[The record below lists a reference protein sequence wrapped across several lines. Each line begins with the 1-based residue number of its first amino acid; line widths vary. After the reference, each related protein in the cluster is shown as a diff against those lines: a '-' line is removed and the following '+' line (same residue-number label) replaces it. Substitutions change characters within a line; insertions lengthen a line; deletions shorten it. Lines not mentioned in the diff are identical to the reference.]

1 MSIKKLEFPKKELDL
16 LLDDKVEVIIPKG
29 KENNVDYEVREAYLS
44 LINNKEIVR
53 FNETGIKEID
63 DNIESVSGKSKGELD
78 VLLFNLFGNS
88 NIDLIIENKKS
99 GTKQDAL
106 EQAIMYANSLNR
118 SGKVN
123 CRIVIGHVPDI
134 KVRILV
140 DNTWKPLIINGEEI
154 NYFIGTNII
163 KLIYDNPNENEFRLS
178 EHIEKPFTQK
188 DLHVVINKL
197 KTLYRQIPEI
207 QNNDELSIN
216 FTVSF
221 IALKMILEKENK
233 KWNNL
238 IVPNDILNAT
248 DTIVGSKANREL
260 KDKYLDIFVM
270 KNKEEVE
277 IFNFRNTLA
286 NIDIREF
293 GEDVEPINSII
304 MKIHKEISV
313 IPETDL
319 AIDLFGE
326 VYETLASKKTKS
338 SLGEF
343 FTRRHIIQP
352 LVRMFLTEKDIEDIV
367 QNKKTVADIACGT
380 GGFLTEAFKYI
391 KRECDE
397 KHPEIDT
404 SKLASEVI
412 VGYDINHNNIGRTR
426 INMTLAGDGFS
437 DIKRVNTLSSNGL
450 RQNLDYIITNIPYGK
465 GDIALSEPNSNDDF
479 IRTNNNKRLEL
490 NFLIKAIDLLKVGG
504 KALIIVP
511 EGIMEAPTLSPLREY
526 IIKQCKIDA
535 IISLPKFSFAPYT
548 KWKTYVLFLE
558 KRISPLNSIED
569 RILRGERIYSYIVD
583 NDGYANSDKRFPTNL
598 KSEDGSYLHNEMSP
612 YKDNH
617 GAFNPSKIEQIYEA
631 KEEDETCVYLNEWNE
646 KIIGKKYGYISM
658 KEVLEKK
665 TTKNPIVNATK
676 INNVLW
682 NELNNNQVLS
692 KEQYAL
698 LQDLAPLN
706 KNGTYK
712 KFTKNDY
719 IDSEGQL
726 IEEYVS
732 IFEVLGYEYDA
743 EDNKYYDKN
752 VEDIMYSL
760 TLVPEKYFRKKDVKH
775 ITYDEIKS
783 FVSEIESELKLLF
796 GGDSSEG

>member
-1 MSIKKLEFPKKELDL
+1 MSIKKLEFPKRELDL
-16 LLDDKVEVIIPKG
+16 ILNDKIDVVIPKG

-44 LINNKEIVR
+44 IIDDKEIVR

-78 VLLFNLFGNS
+78 VLIFNLFGDS
-88 NIDLIIENKKS
+88 NIDLIIENKKA
-99 GTKQDAL
+99 GTKEDSL

-140 DNTWKPLIINGEEI
+140 DNTWKPLIINGNQV
-154 NYFIGTNII
+154 NYFIGKNII
-163 KLIYDNPNENEFRLS
+163 KLIYDNPNENEFKLS
-178 EHIEKPFTQK
+178 EYIEKPFTQK

-221 IALKMILEKENK
+221 IALKMILEKEK
-233 KWNNL
+233 KQWGTLNE
-238 IVPNDILNAT
+238 PKDILDAI
-248 DTIVGSKANREL
+248 DTIIGSKANKEL
-260 KDKYLDIFVM
+260 KEKYLDIFVM

-277 IFNFRNTLA
+277 IFNFRNTLS

-293 GEDVEPINSII
+293 NEKVEPISSII

-352 LVRMFLTEKDIEDIV
+352 LVRMFLTDKDIEDIV
-367 QNKKTVADIACGT
+367 QNKKIVADIACGT

-397 KHPEIDT
+397 KHQEIDT
-404 SKLASEVI
+404 SKLANEVI

-437 DIKRVNTLSSNGL
+437 DIRRVNTLTSSELKN
-450 RQNLDYIITNIPYGK
+450 NLDYIITNIPYGK
-465 GDIALSEPNSNDDF
+465 GDIALSDSNSDDDF
-479 IRTNNNKRLEL
+479 IRSNNNKRLEL
-490 NFLIKAIDLLKVGG
+490 NFLIKAIELLKNGG
-504 KALIIVP
+504 RALIIVP
-511 EGIMEAPTLSPLREY
+511 EGIMEAPTLAPLREY

-558 KRISPLNSIED
+558 KRIKPLSSIED
-569 RILRGERIYSYIVD
+569 RILKSERIYAYIVD

-598 KSEDGSYLHNEMSP
+598 KAKDGSYLHNEMAT

-617 GAFNPSKIEQIYEA
+617 GAFNLSKIEQIYEA
-631 KEEDETCVYLNEWNE
+631 KEEDEKLEYLNEWNE

-658 KEVLEKK
+658 KDILEKK
-665 TTKNPIVNATK
+665 TIKNPTVNASK
-676 INNVLW
+676 INNILW
-682 NELNNNQVLS
+682 TELNNNEVLS
-692 KEQYAL
+692 EEHYNL
-698 LQDLAPLN
+698 LKDLAPLN
-706 KNGTYK
+706 KSGAYK

-719 IDSEGQL
+719 IDKNGQL
-726 IEEYVS
+726 IDEYIS
-732 IFEVLGYEYDA
+732 IFEELGYEYDV
-743 EDNKYYDKN
+743 ENNKYYNKN
-752 VEDIMYSL
+752 IEEVTYAL
-760 TLVPEKYFRKKDVKH
+760 ALVPEKYFRTKEYRT

-783 FVSEIESELKLLF
+783 FVSEIESDLMFLF
-796 GGDSSEG
+796 GGKSDES

>member
-1 MSIKKLEFPKKELDL
+1 MSIKKLEFPKKKLDL
-16 LLDDKVEVIIPKG
+16 ILNDKINVVIPKG

-44 LINNKEIVR
+44 IIDDKEIVR

-78 VLLFNLFGNS
+78 VLIFNLFGDS
-88 NIDLIIENKKS
+88 NIDLIIENKKA
-99 GTKQDAL
+99 GTKEDSL

-140 DNTWKPLIINGEEI
+140 DNTWKPLIINGNQV
-154 NYFIGTNII
+154 NYFIGKNII
-163 KLIYDNPNENEFRLS
+163 KLIYDNPNENEFKLS
-178 EHIEKPFTQK
+178 EYIEKPFTQK

-221 IALKMILEKENK
+221 IALKMILEKEK
-233 KWNNL
+233 KQWSTLNE
-238 IVPNDILNAT
+238 PKDILDAI
-248 DTIVGSKANREL
+248 DTITGNKAKKEL
-260 KDKYLDIFVM
+260 KEKYLDIFVM

-277 IFNFRNTLA
+277 IFNFKNTLE

-293 GEDVEPINSII
+293 NEKIEAVSSII

-352 LVRMFLTEKDIEDIV
+352 LVRMFLTDKDIEDIV
-367 QNKKTVADIACGT
+367 QNKKIVADIACGT

-397 KHPEIDT
+397 KHSEIDT
-404 SKLASEVI
+404 SKLANEVI

-437 DIKRVNTLSSNGL
+437 DIRRVNTLTSNEL
-450 RQNLDYIITNIPYGK
+450 RYNLDYIITNIPYGK
-465 GDIALSEPNSNDDF
+465 GDIALSDPNSNDDF
-479 IRTNNNKRLEL
+479 IKSNNNKRLEL
-490 NFLIKAIDLLKVGG
+490 NFLIKAVELLKNGG
-504 KALIIVP
+504 RALIIVP
-511 EGIMEAPTLSPLREY
+511 EGIMEAPTLAPLREY

-558 KRISPLNSIED
+558 KRIKPLDSIED
-569 RILRGERIYSYIVD
+569 RILKSERIYAYIVD

-598 KSEDGSYLHNEMSP
+598 KAEDGSYLHNEMAT
-612 YKDNH
+612 YKDSH
-617 GAFNPSKIEQIYEA
+617 GAFNLSKIEQIYEA
-631 KEEDETCVYLNEWNE
+631 KEEDDKLEYLNEWNE

-658 KEVLEKK
+658 KDILEKK
-665 TTKNPIVNATK
+665 TIKNPTVNASK
-676 INNVLW
+676 INNILW
-682 NELNNNQVLS
+682 NELNNNSVLS
-692 KEQYAL
+692 EEQYNL
-698 LQDLAPLN
+698 LKDLAPLN
-706 KNGTYK
+706 KNGAYK

-719 IDSEGQL
+719 IDKDGKM
-726 IEEYVS
+726 IDEYTS
-732 IFEVLGYEYDA
+732 IFEELGYEYDL
-743 EDNKYYDKN
+743 ENNKYYDQN
-752 VEDIMYSL
+752 IEEIAYAL
-760 TLVPEKYFRKKDVKH
+760 TLVPEKYFRKKEFKP
-775 ITYDEIKS
+775 ITYSEIKS
-783 FVSEIESELKLLF
+783 FVSEIESDLMLLF
-796 GGDSSEG
+796 GGKSNES